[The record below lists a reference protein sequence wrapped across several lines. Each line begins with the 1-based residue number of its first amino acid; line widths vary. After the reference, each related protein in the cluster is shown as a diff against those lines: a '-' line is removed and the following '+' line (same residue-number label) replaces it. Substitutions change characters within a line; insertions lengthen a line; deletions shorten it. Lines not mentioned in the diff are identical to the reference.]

1 MRRGER
7 ERAKKVVEPISC
19 PFPSRGRRRC
29 KKRCGFH
36 CWALFG
42 LLVHQRRPRP
52 RASFLSPAGSPRL
65 CCLTNFRASATHS
78 AHLVRAHCSIDP
90 FQKAL
95 SVGRSV
101 GRSKNVGIRLFQRC
115 TIRRRRLWGLRGLIS
130 GELLSAPPL
139 HLAQPFKDFRA
150 PRYLRCFADFIFT
163 VAKQGRKEED
173 TSFCQED
180 YALFLH

>member
-1 MRRGER
+1 MPIPSFSKFAKSLELVLNFKSAEER
-7 ERAKKVVEPISC
+7 VVIAQVIAEDVKISD
-19 PFPSRGRRRC
+19 GM
-29 KKRCGFH
+29 
-36 CWALFG
+36 
-42 LLVHQRRPRP
+42 HQRRPRP

-78 AHLVRAHCSIDP
+78 AHLVRAHCSIH
-90 FQKAL
+90 FKKHCRL
-95 SVGRSV
+95 VGRSV
-101 GRSKNVGIRLFQRC
+101 AQRMSESGC
-115 TIRRRRLWGLRGLIS
+115 FSGAQFVVVASGVCGRGLIS

>member
-1 MRRGER
+1 MSKSLTASAKAASASEFLKPRGIPEALLPN
-7 ERAKKVVEPISC
+7 ELQGFSDSLC
-19 PFPSRGRRRC
+19 PFSTRT
-29 KKRCGFH
+29 
-36 CWALFG
+36 
-42 LLVHQRRPRP
+42 LL
-52 RASFLSPAGSPRL
+52 
-65 CCLTNFRASATHS
+65 
-78 AHLVRAHCSIDP
+78 DP

-95 SVGRSV
+95 SV

-180 YALFLH
+180 YAFFLH

>member
-1 MRRGER
+1 MPIPSFSKFAKSLELVMNFKSAEER
-7 ERAKKVVEPISC
+7 VVIAEDVKISD
-19 PFPSRGRRRC
+19 GM
-29 KKRCGFH
+29 
-36 CWALFG
+36 
-42 LLVHQRRPRP
+42 HQRRPRP

-78 AHLVRAHCSIDP
+78 AHLVRAHCSIH
-90 FQKAL
+90 FKKHC
-95 SVGRSV
+95 RSV

-180 YALFLH
+180 YAFFCTE